1 MKYYVYRHVDVDRPA
16 WTPLQQVATR
26 TTKRRD
32 LPTIHPAE
40 FMYMGHLR
48 SREGEPDLHLYR
60 HYDTRRYLNID
71 EQLRF
76 FEFCFGEEEK
86 PFFECDVYYRR
97 LRGTAKRSSDSSST
111 SSRHVRRTTAATCR
125 TTWWC
130 CGDHDLEARS
140 PEAGSRARERGG
152 AYLDRRR

>member
-48 SREGEPDLHLYR
+48 SRDGEPDLHLYK
-60 HYDTRRYLNID
+60 HDDTRRYLNID
-71 EQLRF
+71 KQLRF
-76 FEFCFGEEEK
+76 FAFCFGEEEK

-97 LRGTAKRSSDSSST
+97 LRGTREAIERLDLDILSPRAADDRSDLPDN
-111 SSRHVRRTTAATCR
+111 VVPLRRPR
-125 TTWWC
+125 P
-130 CGDHDLEARS
+130 G
-140 PEAGSRARERGG
+140 GSVA
-152 AYLDRRR
+152 